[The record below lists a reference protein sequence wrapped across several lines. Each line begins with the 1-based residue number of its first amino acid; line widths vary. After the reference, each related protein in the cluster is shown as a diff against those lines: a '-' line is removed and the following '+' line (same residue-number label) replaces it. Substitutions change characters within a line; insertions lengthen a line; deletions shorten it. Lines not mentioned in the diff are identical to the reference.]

1 MKISHDKVSCFL
13 KETYYPDVASR
24 KCIHT
29 LSFLCWFLMIF
40 IGTTLI
46 GIGTSNTSVSFPF
59 CTDSESFCTENILFN
74 ASSTYFIYVRL
85 SGFNQNNRM

>member
-1 MKISHDKVSCFL
+1 MKISHDKAHLFV
-13 KETYYPDVASR
+13 KEIYFPEIATR

-40 IGTTLI
+40 LGTTLI
-46 GIGTSNTSVSFPF
+46 GIGTSNNSVTFPF

-74 ASSTYFIYVRL
+74 DTGTYYIYIKL
-85 SGFNQNNRM
+85 TGFSQNNRQ